1 MSSYHHAALAAD
13 RAHHIHPFSHPGE
26 VRAGR
31 FRRVVERA
39 EGVYQIDDRGRR
51 YIDAVSGLGC
61 VNIGYGRE
69 AMAEA
74 AAEAMRTLSFHPT
87 FWECAN
93 PYSARLVEQLQR
105 LTPDNMQHF
114 LFANSGS
121 EANDTAI
128 KLVRWYWRLQGRPGK
143 THIISRDMAYHGMN
157 LLTASLTGLEP
168 CHPQFGLPVDGVS
181 HICAPWSW
189 VAGCDSDDAAFGQRA
204 ADALEAEILRL
215 GPDNVG
221 AFIGEPMQATGGV
234 ITPPASYWPAI
245 RRICDRHDVLLIA
258 DEVVTGFG
266 RTGAWF
272 AQETFGFSA
281 DITVMAKGMTSAY
294 FPVSA
299 VALNTRIGEA
309 LLADPGELYHG
320 YTCSGHPVGAA
331 VACMNI
337 QILEQERLVDRV
349 RDTLAPAF
357 WRHLQA
363 LEHHPLVGEVRGMG
377 LGAGIQLTADK
388 ATRAFFDASAGI
400 DARVARHCYDRGVIV
415 RDLGADTVG
424 VMPPFVTSETQLDEI
439 FDALRRGLDQALA
452 SQHRD

>member
-1 MSSYHHAALAAD
+1 MSTDHTAALAAD
-13 RAHHIHPFSHPGE
+13 RAHHIHPFSYPGE

-39 EGVYQIDDRGRR
+39 EGVYQIDTSGRR

-69 AMAEA
+69 EMAEA

-87 FWECAN
+87 FWECTN

-143 THIISRDMAYHGMN
+143 THVISRDMAYHGMN
-157 LLTASLTGLEP
+157 LLTASLTGLAP
-168 CHPQFGLPVDGVS
+168 CHPQFGLPLPGVS
-181 HICAPWSW
+181 HVCAPWSW
-189 VAGCDSDDAAFGQRA
+189 VEGTAGDDQDFGRRA

-215 GPDNVG
+215 GADNVG

-234 ITPPASYWPAI
+234 VTPPASYWPAI

-272 AQETFGFSA
+272 GQETFGFNA

-299 VALNTRIGEA
+299 VALNARIGEA
-309 LLADPGELYHG
+309 LLNDPGELYHG

-331 VACMNI
+331 VACMNM
-337 QILEQERLVDRV
+337 QILEQEQLVERV

-357 WRHLQA
+357 WRHLHA
-363 LEHHPLVGEVRGMG
+363 LEDHPLVGEVRGMG

-388 ATRAFFDASAGI
+388 VSRAFFPEDSDVDAQVTG
-400 DARVARHCYDRGVIV
+400 HCYERGVIV

-424 VMPPFVTSETQLDEI
+424 VMPPFVTSEAQLDEI
-439 FDALRRGLDQALA
+439 FDAVRYGLDLTLA
-452 SQHRD
+452 GLNRA